1 MNKLNNCFSVIGLM
15 AAMVCM
21 LLSGNQA
28 AGQSFNYGVQ
38 IGVGSFNEKWNSEF
52 FGFTEWKEAK
62 SGLILKGFGELNH
75 GSLFS
80 TRLEIGFLKK
90 GYNTDHVFE
99 HEGVTYNLPNF
110 SYSYNTLTVGLS
122 EKITFLDSKLQP
134 YIKAGINFQYV
145 LEPGYKNRSIFIVS
159 PTGELFPIGGSGPF
173 DGLGWNYGTLHGNL
187 AIGILFN
194 RWLFLEID
202 YNQGLTK
209 ALDKTIMQITER
221 YFGITLGVNINQ
233 LY

>member
-1 MNKLNNCFSVIGLM
+1 MNKLNNFFRAFGLM
-15 AAMVCM
+15 AAMVCL

-38 IGVGSFNEKWNSEF
+38 IGVGSFNEKWNSED

-62 SGLILKGFGELNH
+62 SGIILKGFGELKH

-80 TRLEIGFLKK
+80 TRLELGFLKK
-90 GYNTDHVFE
+90 GYKTNHIFE
-99 HEGVTYNLPNF
+99 HEGVTYELPNF

-122 EKITFLDSKLQP
+122 EKITFLESKLKP
-134 YIKAGINFQYV
+134 YVRAGINFQYV
-145 LEPGYKNRSIFIVS
+145 LESDYKNRSIFIVG
-159 PTGELFPIGGSGPF
+159 TAGNLLPIGGPGPYGNL
-173 DGLGWNYGTLHGNL
+173 DWNYGTLHGNL
-187 AIGILFN
+187 AIGMLFN

-209 ALDKTIMQITER
+209 SIDKPIIQITER
-221 YFGITLGVNINQ
+221 YFSVSIGVNINQ

>member
-1 MNKLNNCFSVIGLM
+1 MNKLNNFFRAFGLM
-15 AAMVCM
+15 AAMVCL

-38 IGVGSFNEKWNSEF
+38 IGVGSFNEKWNSED

-62 SGLILKGFGELNH
+62 SGIILKGFGELKH

-80 TRLEIGFLKK
+80 TRLELGFLKK
-90 GYNTDHVFE
+90 GYKTNHIFE
-99 HEGVTYNLPNF
+99 HEGVTYELPNF

-122 EKITFLDSKLQP
+122 EKITFLDTKLKP
-134 YIKAGINFQYV
+134 YVRAGINFQYV
-145 LEPGYKNRSIFIVS
+145 LESNSKGRSIFIVS
-159 PTGELFPIGGSGPF
+159 PVGELLAISGL
-173 DGLGWNYGTLHGNL
+173 DWNHTLHGNL

-209 ALDKTIMQITER
+209 AIDEDFMQITER
-221 YFGITLGVNINQ
+221 YFSVSIGVNINQ